1 MEIFG
6 HIFSNVSKSLDS
18 YCCALLDVIL
28 FCHFE
33 KDIIPSKGGRCFPP
47 EGTSKM
53 YRFSCDDSRILFSGY
68 LIVLVHHPSHD
79 RCIGV
84 DVRSRDILVRA
95 DKVCHCFYIS
105 PAQMFKLMGRELL
118 WINRNPSL
126 GAAIRDI
133 CHSAFECHPECKR
146 LYLILA
152 DIWMITDAALCWP
165 EDIIIMDAYRW
176 IDIDG
181 LVIHGDSKVSKKY
194 LFWVLQYFFLVIPQR
209 NERICFVYM
218 AERVIE
224 HFRRT
229 LIFQKNHC
237 LTLASPNKCCFLSF
251 FVLCI
256 CLASL
261 GRNSLCSRR

>member
-68 LIVLVHHPSHD
+68 LIVFVHHPSHD

-95 DKVCHCFYIS
+95 DKVCHCFHIS

-181 LVIHGDSKVSKKY
+181 LVIHGDSKVGKKY

-209 NERICFVYM
+209 RCGMTRKKYWSTQKRYFLPTLLSPWMTRPSISIQRYASIIM
-218 AERVIE
+218 ISSGQQRAASVIIQMSA
-224 HFRRT
+224 RMR
-229 LIFQKNHC
+229 
-237 LTLASPNKCCFLSF
+237 
-251 FVLCI
+251 
-256 CLASL
+256 
-261 GRNSLCSRR
+261 